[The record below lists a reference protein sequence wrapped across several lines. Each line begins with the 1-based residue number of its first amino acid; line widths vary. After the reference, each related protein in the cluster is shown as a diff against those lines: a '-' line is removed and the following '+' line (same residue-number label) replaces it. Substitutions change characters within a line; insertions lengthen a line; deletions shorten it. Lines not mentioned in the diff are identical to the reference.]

1 MPIVIQQNQA
11 LIEVNSESISPKTF
25 QDNTPKTRPG
35 KRAYHVERA
44 KRDPAKRRSSKSKG
58 APMRFDDEEDY
69 DAGEVA
75 TILGDPSV
83 NMLGLKISDG
93 KSRDK
98 LHGRDDTM
106 RLDQASSRDQLTG
119 EDPAV
124 NRSND
129 MSILK
134 IAKKDQ
140 MQERS
145 LDATT
150 SSKVIRS
157 SLEASQR
164 TEEAQR

>member
-1 MPIVIQQNQA
+1 MDQKFPGSCLANRGIV
-11 LIEVNSESISPKTF
+11 T
-25 QDNTPKTRPG
+25 
-35 KRAYHVERA
+35 
-44 KRDPAKRRSSKSKG
+44 
-58 APMRFDDEEDY
+58 EE
-69 DAGEVA
+69 
-75 TILGDPSV
+75 T
-83 NMLGLKISDG
+83 
-93 KSRDK
+93 
-98 LHGRDDTM
+98 HRDDTM
-106 RLDQASSRDQLTG
+106 RLDQASSRDQLTA